1 MLNNRV
7 SGGKSADLWRTKGGK
22 KRQKEQ
28 PDTASFRLVSPWYLS
43 GISRMGP
50 CRKLRLGLPIGSLP
64 APYSLLTS

>member
-28 PDTASFRLVSPWYLS
+28 PDTASFRLVSLWCLS
-43 GISRMGP
+43 GISLVSPGWGRVGN
-50 CRKLRLGLPIGSLP
+50 CG
-64 APYSLLTS
+64 